1 MKAGYRLGCREID
14 IIASRTSVLAFV
26 EVKTRSRGGMGS
38 PEDTVTWRKRREVE
52 VVARDYLMRHV
63 CEDFSVRFDVVAIVP
78 DERRRILRCDHI
90 EDAWR
95 PQSWPISP

>member
-1 MKAGYRLGCREID
+1 
-14 IIASRTSVLAFV
+14 
-26 EVKTRSRGGMGS
+26 
-38 PEDTVTWRKRREVE
+38 

>member
-1 MKAGYRLGCREID
+1 MNAGYRLGRREID
-14 IIASRTSVLAFV
+14 TIASRTSVLAFV
-26 EVKTRSRGGMGS
+26 EVKTQSRGGMGS
-38 PEDTVTWRKRREVE
+38 PEDAVTWKNRREVD

-63 CEDFSVRFDVVAIVP
+63 REGVGVRFDVVAIVP

-95 PQSWPISP
+95 PQS